1 MGEFFVNNRWLQLGL
16 GILAMIMIANLQYGW
31 AQFVP
36 PMVAANHWGKAAVQ
50 WAFTLFVLTE
60 TFLVPVE
67 GYLIDRIGPRPMV
80 IVGGILVGAAW
91 LIDGAATSLPQLYAG
106 AVVGGI
112 GAGIVYGTA
121 VGNALKLFP
130 DRRGLAAGLTAAGF
144 GAGAALTV
152 VPIANMI
159 AAAGYRAT
167 FTTFG
172 WIQGAVVVGLALFLV
187 KPDVHAVVPGMR
199 ERLTA
204 TMRNLTPGEM
214 LRTPSFYLL
223 YAMLVMVASGGL
235 LVTAQLG
242 VLANDFGIA
251 KTPVSIAGITLA
263 ALPFALT
270 LDRLMNGLSRPAF
283 GALSDRIGREQTMFI
298 AFMLQAVAIGALLV
312 FAKSPTVFVLLTG
325 FLFFTAGEIYSL
337 FPATSGDLYGRAYA
351 TTNYGLLY
359 TGKGIAS
366 FIVPIGSLITAA
378 TGSWVSIF
386 TVVMIFN
393 VLTAILA
400 MVALKPLRERALRRE
415 GETADTDDEF
425 LRNATARGATA

>member
-1 MGEFFVNNRWLQLGL
+1 
-16 GILAMIMIANLQYGW
+16 MIMIANLQYGW

-36 PMVAANHWGKAAVQ
+36 PMVEANHWGKAAIQ

-80 IVGGILVGAAW
+80 AIGGVLVGAAW
-91 LIDGAATSLPQLYAG
+91 LVDGAATSLPMLYAG
-106 AVVGGI
+106 AVVGGV

-121 VGNALKLFP
+121 VGNAIKWFP

-159 AAAGYRAT
+159 ASSGYRAT

-172 WIQGAVVVGLALFLV
+172 WIQGAIVIAVALLLV
-187 KPDVHAVVPGMR
+187 KPGASEDRAPSAR
-199 ERLTA
+199 A
-204 TMRNLTPGEM
+204 TMRNFTPRQM

-223 YAMLVMVASGGL
+223 YAMLVMVATGGL

-242 VLANDFGIA
+242 VLATDFGIA

-270 LDRLMNGLSRPAF
+270 LDRILNGLSRPAF

-298 AFMLQAVAIGALLV
+298 AFVLQGTAIGAMLL
-312 FAKSPTVFVLLTG
+312 FAKNPLVFVLLTG
-325 FLFFTAGEIYSL
+325 FMFFTAGEIYSL
-337 FPATSGDLYGRAYA
+337 FPATSGDLYGRTYA

-359 TGKGIAS
+359 TGKGVAS
-366 FIVPIGSLITAA
+366 FVVPIGSIITAA
-378 TGSWVSIF
+378 TGSWVAIF
-386 TVVMIFN
+386 VVVMIFN
-393 VLTAILA
+393 FITAILA
-400 MVALKPLRERALRRE
+400 LVALKPLRERAQQRE
-415 GETADTDDEF
+415 REETE
-425 LRNATARGATA
+425 TARGEFGSGVPTREALA

>member
-1 MGEFFVNNRWLQLGL
+1 MRNRWLQLGL
-16 GILAMIMIANLQYGW
+16 GILAMVMIANLQYGW

-36 PMVAANHWGKAAVQ
+36 PMVEANHWGKAAVQ

-60 TFLVPVE
+60 TFLVPIE

-80 IVGGILVGAAW
+80 AIGGMLVGAAW
-91 LIDGAATSLPQLYAG
+91 LIDGAATSLGMLYAG

-121 VGNALKLFP
+121 VGNALKWFP

-159 AAAGYRAT
+159 ASVGYRAT

-172 WIQGAVVVGLALFLV
+172 WIQGAIVVAVALFLV
-187 KPDVHAVVPGMR
+187 KPPIGAGASDIIAGVR
-199 ERLTA
+199 STL
-204 TMRNLTPGEM
+204 RNFTPAQM

-223 YAMLVMVASGGL
+223 YAMLVMVATGGL
-235 LVTAQLG
+235 LITAQLG
-242 VLANDFGIA
+242 VLATDFGIA
-251 KTPVSIAGITLA
+251 KTPVSLAGITLA

-270 LDRLMNGLSRPAF
+270 LDRILNGLSRPAF
-283 GALSDRIGREQTMFI
+283 GALSDRIGRENTMFI
-298 AFMLQAVAIGALLV
+298 AFILQGVAIGALLL
-312 FAKSPTVFVLLTG
+312 FAKNPVVFVLLTG
-325 FLFFTAGEIYSL
+325 FMFFTAGEIYSL

-359 TGKGIAS
+359 TGKGVAS
-366 FIVPIGSLITAA
+366 FVVPIGSLITAA
-378 TGSWVSIF
+378 TGSWVAIF
-386 TVVMIFN
+386 VVVMIFN
-393 VLTAILA
+393 VVTAVLA
-400 MVALKPLRERALRRE
+400 LVALKPLRKRALANE
-415 GETADTDDEF
+415 STAADTSLGE
-425 LRNATARGATA
+425 RNANESPREAIA